1 MAELHFDFRDIF
13 RVGRYGF
20 SGKKISLHFLGLVL
34 AYLIYELLVYISLF
48 IAGGTVA
55 KDFWVKYGFM
65 PVCPIFNG
73 GFETITIVAMGIGT
87 IVLFIVF
94 FSMSTT
100 VSKITMQQL
109 RGDHFFSMGEAIGF
123 VKKNWKVVFGTFIGL
138 IVMFVLCA
146 LTPIIVGLLGKIP
159 AVGNIIVMLASILTP
174 FAFILGLLMV
184 YLIIVLGVSLFLV
197 PSVVAAANS
206 DTFETVYQHFS
217 IIWNQPWRIV
227 VYECLLFGVKLIC
240 TAIWAFFC
248 LAGFVAAMLPLRLL
262 IPTEIKMIMGQTDKW
277 LGGLI
282 GKLAEL
288 SYIEGV
294 KVFDLAAPA
303 NIPIVLKIASIF
315 MTLTL
320 LGIIGLIIAYL
331 LSIASAG
338 NTLIYTMLRRRV
350 DGENLLEVEDEK
362 EEIPA
367 PPTTAVQ
374 GESQSEAGTSEKH
387 ETSEDRS
394 GSEESPNNDATK

>member
-20 SGKKISLHFLGLVL
+20 SGKKIFLHFLGLVL
-34 AYLIYELLVYISLF
+34 AYLIYEILVYLSLL
-48 IAGGTVA
+48 IAGGTAA
-55 KDFWVKYGFM
+55 KDFWDKYGFV
-65 PVCPIFNG
+65 PVCPVVNG

-87 IVLFIVF
+87 LVLFVVF
-94 FSMSTT
+94 FWMSTM

-109 RGDHFFSMGEAIGF
+109 RGDHFFSMGESVGF
-123 VKKNWKVVFGTFIGL
+123 VKKNWKVVYGTFIGL
-138 IVMFVLCA
+138 IVIFVLCA

-159 AVGNIIVMLASILTP
+159 KVGNIIVMLASILTP
-174 FAFILGLLMV
+174 FAFFLGLLMA
-184 YLIIVLGVSLFLV
+184 YLVVVFGVSLFFV

-227 VYECLLFGVKLIC
+227 VYEILLFGMKLIC
-240 TAIWAFFC
+240 TAIWALFC
-248 LAGFVAAMLPLRLL
+248 LVGFVVAMLPVRLL
-262 IPTEIKMIMGQTDKW
+262 IPTDIKMIMGQADKW

-282 GKLAEL
+282 GRLAGL
-288 SYIEGV
+288 PYIEGV
-294 KVFDLAAPA
+294 KVFDLAEPT
-303 NIPIVLKIASIF
+303 NLPIALKIASIF
-315 MTLTL
+315 IMLSL

-350 DGENLLEVEDEK
+350 DGENLLEVEEK
-362 EEIPA
+362 EDIPT
-367 PPTTAVQ
+367 PPATQNQ
-374 GESQSEAGTSEKH
+374 GEAQPEAGPAEKD
-387 ETSEDRS
+387 EISKDRS
-394 GSEESPNNDATK
+394 NSEGSPNNDATK